1 MLERLSV
8 ENYALIEKL
17 DLELSPSLN
26 IITGET
32 GAGKSIL
39 LGALGLILGNRTDG
53 SVLKDAGKNCVI
65 EGVFNLDGC
74 GLQSFF
80 EENDL
85 EYDTTTVV
93 RRIITPAGK
102 SRAYVNDIPVQ
113 LTSLR
118 ELSLRLIDIH
128 SQNQS
133 ELIGD
138 ENFRIRVIDSLA
150 DNRKLLADYSVQY
163 ESLCRKERELS
174 RMKEELAQSRRD
186 EEYMRSQWEQLVA
199 LGLKADELQELE
211 AEQSELANAGDILA
225 ALAVAAEGFG
235 AEETGAL
242 PTVKVAAQSLQHI
255 SNVLEQAG
263 ALAERLE
270 SVYVEMKD
278 IDAEISSLAGRIES
292 NPARLEAVD
301 NRLGSIYALLK
312 RHKVETAEELI
323 AIEND
328 LRNKLEVISGAGENL
343 SELEAKIASAR
354 AEAVKIA
361 AKITTARI
369 KAAAKLDGEVGKVLQ
384 RLGMAAAIFATEV
397 TSTGILSATG
407 GDTVRFLFNANRDAT
422 LQPLERVASGGETSR
437 VMLALKSIVARS
449 TMLPTIIFDE
459 IDTGVS
465 GRIADVTGDIIAELG
480 TAMQVVN
487 ITHLPQVASKGD
499 THFLVYKRETASGIT
514 TRISR
519 LNREERVEEI
529 AKMLSGSE
537 VTAAAISQAR
547 SLLGYDK
554 QGA

>member
-242 PTVKVAAQSLQHI
+242 QTVKVAAQSLQHI

-361 AKITTARI
+361 AKITAARI

>member
-53 SVLKDAGKNCVI
+53 SVLKDTGKNCVI

-113 LTSLR
+113 ITSLR

-150 DNRKLLADYSVQY
+150 DNRKLLSDYSVQY

-199 LGLKADELQELE
+199 LGLKAGELQELE
-211 AEQSELANAGDILA
+211 AEQSELANAGEILA
-225 ALAVAAEGFG
+225 ALAIATEGFG

-312 RHKVETAEELI
+312 RHKVDTAEELI
-323 AIEND
+323 AIESA
-328 LRNKLEVISGAGENL
+328 LRNKLEAISGAGENL

-361 AKITTARI
+361 TKITTART

>member
-53 SVLKDAGKNCVI
+53 SVLKDTGKNCVI

-150 DNRKLLADYSVQY
+150 DNRKLLSDYSVQY
-163 ESLCRKERELS
+163 ESLCRKERELA

-186 EEYMRSQWEQLVA
+186 EEYMRSQWEQLVT
-199 LGLKADELQELE
+199 LGLKAGELQELE
-211 AEQSELANAGDILA
+211 AEQSELANAGEILT

-235 AEETGAL
+235 AEEIGAL

-328 LRNKLEVISGAGENL
+328 LRNKLEAISGAGENL

-361 AKITTARI
+361 AKITTART

-554 QGA
+554 RGA